1 MENKEQKAKEIL
13 KKYNQEHIIKWID
26 KQEEV
31 VKQKIINQ
39 VLQID
44 LNELEELYK
53 KVKRGVVKKDY
64 TITPLHAVIKEKLN
78 DEQKKDYI
86 QIGNNILKNNKLAVV
101 TMAGGQ
107 GTRLRT

>member
-64 TITPLHAVIKEKLN
+64 
-78 DEQKKDYI
+78 I